1 MTDTAA
7 WDGVLDLVLGNHLY
21 CKLTSDIDADFVCA
35 VAKIAESVDKM
46 LQKALPNEMQSAAMA
61 MSSRSH
67 SPAPT
72 DLSGESTT
80 PGTPQSPPSQEVVA
94 MHVENDVR
102 EFRDDMKKLIEGFL
116 KPPNSEAAEQPA
128 LGHFRLSELL
138 LVAFMKDKIAPC
150 PDDEIAEN
158 LEVWQEKCEDP
169 ATNLITAFNA
179 LMLLLKPSVLN
190 DIGYD
195 FAESSRQNH
204 TSIFVIDWMVQH
216 SKSALPRG
224 KKVEWIKE
232 VVLDWFASG
241 NDERADGFL
250 ERAEKF
256 LQKGVKGESWGAK
269 ILGKVIQTNSYVIFF
284 RIEAL
289 AALLLREDCA
299 LQMKQHTTQR
309 KMQQDLLKPASC
321 APSLPLISLVVSSSN
336 WHWSS
341 AEGNDIS
348 APHKADITARLRCIA
363 SLPCQLL
370 EENARLLSQVE
381 DVDWEPL
388 YSLDHGKG
396 KATARHEERTDDDKS
411 SAQASSATARPRTLL
426 PSLLRRRA
434 IARELE
440 KDDSMLKDG
449 SKARCLVGA
458 GGRLGCRIF
467 ESVWHADERKGF
479 AIPKTFGSTGS
490 AHGIQGYGPY
500 SYQGQSSARPLFEI
514 SRGVS

>member
-1 MTDTAA
+1 MQGNILQRMAEGIKRSAVVLICVTRKYMEKIDQNTGNCKLEFDSAYKKRTPICMLPVVMEESMTDTAA

-21 CKLTSDIDADFVCA
+21 CKLTSNIDANFVCA

-67 SPAPT
+67 SQAPT

-80 PGTPQSPPSQEVVA
+80 PGMPQSPPSQEVVA
-94 MHVENDVR
+94 MHVENDVH
-102 EFRDDMKKLIEGFL
+102 EFRDHMKKLIEGFL
-116 KPPNSEAAEQPA
+116 KPPNSEAAEQPT

-138 LVAFMKDKIAPC
+138 LVAFMKDKIATC
-150 PDDEIAEN
+150 PDDEIPEN

-169 ATNLITAFNA
+169 AANLITAFNA
-179 LMLLLKPSVLN
+179 LMLSLKPSLLN

-224 KKVEWIKE
+224 KKDEWIKE
-232 VVLDWFASG
+232 VVDDDPSFLHWFVSG
-241 NDERADGFL
+241 NGERADGFL

-289 AALLLREDCA
+289 AALLLREHCA

-309 KMQQDLLKPASC
+309 QMQQDLLKPATC
-321 APSLPLISLVVSSSN
+321 APSLPQISLVVSSSN
-336 WHWSS
+336 WYWSL

-396 KATARHEERTDDDKS
+396 KATAQHEERTDDDKS
-411 SAQASSATARPRTLL
+411 SAQASSATTT
-426 PSLLRRRA
+426 
-434 IARELE
+434 
-440 KDDSMLKDG
+440 
-449 SKARCLVGA
+449 V
-458 GGRLGCRIF
+458 
-467 ESVWHADERKGF
+467 
-479 AIPKTFGSTGS
+479 IPC
-490 AHGIQGYGPY
+490 
-500 SYQGQSSARPLFEI
+500 
-514 SRGVS
+514 V